1 MIEYMHK
8 IEIAQRGSY
17 LYTFIMVGV
26 IGKLYILGALIS
38 KLGGV
43 RKMVLCSEGALNKE
57 LYKPHNWNPFAVWCI
72 LVSRDCAILNK
83 LKLSCPYKRYSNA
96 RYRSNFYIL
105 KLCTKGR
112 GKAKETC
119 SDQCNQS
126 NSMTNVN
133 FSNEHTV

>member
-1 MIEYMHK
+1 MHK

-57 LYKPHNWNPFAVWCI
+57 LYKPHN
-72 LVSRDCAILNK
+72 
-83 LKLSCPYKRYSNA
+83 
-96 RYRSNFYIL
+96 
-105 KLCTKGR
+105 
-112 GKAKETC
+112 
-119 SDQCNQS
+119 
-126 NSMTNVN
+126 
-133 FSNEHTV
+133 